1 MADSVLFDVD
11 AGQILAKL
19 HLAARDSV
27 KKVKDAFFVNSG
39 IKNDSQSTTPENPG
53 KVVFDLAN
61 NTNEYEVGYIT
72 TIKYHKAYGLDD
84 LVDAVV
90 DTLAKTSG
98 DSSKIT
104 DDIKSKNEDYKKL
117 DASKQQLSSIFNSY
131 GIKLQDKDM
140 SSIDSTKNLKALAKE
155 AAKKDE
161 EEYNKMM
168 TDIKK
173 EAVDKLYGYLKTFAG
188 VENVKKFSEQDI
200 GMLYIA
206 DDINAADDNRLV
218 KNFVLQEMSKQDK
231 DKLVAQFR
239 ANFEKDPKQDNCEQK
254 VCFKVKYTLNV
265 DK

>member
-1 MADSVLFDVD
+1 
-11 AGQILAKL
+11 
-19 HLAARDSV
+19 
-27 KKVKDAFFVNSG
+27 
-39 IKNDSQSTTPENPG
+39 
-53 KVVFDLAN
+53 
-61 NTNEYEVGYIT
+61 
-72 TIKYHKAYGLDD
+72 
-84 LVDAVV
+84 
-90 DTLAKTSG
+90 
-98 DSSKIT
+98 
-104 DDIKSKNEDYKKL
+104 
-117 DASKQQLSSIFNSY
+117 
-131 GIKLQDKDM
+131 M

-231 DKLVAQFR
+231 DKLVA
-239 ANFEKDPKQDNCEQK
+239 
-254 VCFKVKYTLNV
+254 
-265 DK
+265 